1 MTTETVA
8 APRVVRRRQRG
19 TTKVIVG
26 ATIAG
31 LVLFLVLLSFA
42 LPGDPNKQILMERLK
57 PPVFAGGDWNHI
69 LGTDQ
74 LGRDMLLRLMHGG
87 RVDVAIATL
96 AILLS
101 TALGTT
107 IGVVSGYYGKL
118 LDAVTSVIVAVQ
130 LAIPSI
136 LIILL
141 ALTIFGPSI
150 LTLGIIL
157 ALSDWV
163 LYSRTVRGKTLSE
176 KTREYI
182 EAARVLGY
190 TDRKVIFR
198 HLLPNVAPTIMV
210 LATMSLGSLILF
222 QASLSFLGVGV
233 QRPNASWG
241 QMVSDGQ
248 AYMNDGWWIAGLPA
262 LTIGVLVIGVNLLG
276 DGLRERWKLE

>member
-1 MTTETVA
+1 MTTEIATA
-8 APRVVRRRQRG
+8 RVVRRRGRG
-19 TTKVIVG
+19 TTKIIAG

-31 LVLFLVLLSFA
+31 LVLLMVLASFL
-42 LPGDPNKQILMERLK
+42 LPGDPNKQVLMERLR
-57 PPVFAGGDWNHI
+57 PPVFAGGDWSHI

-87 RVDVAIATL
+87 RVDVAIAIL

-101 TALGTT
+101 TALGTS
-107 IGVVSGYYGKL
+107 IGVISGYYGKL
-118 LDAVTSVIVAVQ
+118 IDAVTSVVVAVQ

-190 TDRKVIFR
+190 ADRRIIFR

-248 AYMNDGWWIAGLPA
+248 ANMTDGWWIAGLPA
-262 LTIGVLVIGVNLLG
+262 ITIGILVIGVNLLG
-276 DGLRERWKLE
+276 DGLREKWKLE

>member
-1 MTTETVA
+1 MTTEIATA
-8 APRVVRRRQRG
+8 RVVRRRGRG
-19 TTKVIVG
+19 TTKIIAG

-31 LVLFLVLLSFA
+31 LVLLMVLASFL
-42 LPGDPNKQILMERLK
+42 LPGDPNKQVLMERLR
-57 PPVFAGGDWNHI
+57 PPVFAGGDWSHI

-87 RVDVAIATL
+87 RVDVAIAIL

-101 TALGTT
+101 TALGTS
-107 IGVVSGYYGKL
+107 IGVISGYYGKL
-118 LDAVTSVIVAVQ
+118 IDAVTSVVVAVQ

-190 TDRKVIFR
+190 ADRRIIFR

-248 AYMNDGWWIAGLPA
+248 ANMTDGWWIAGLPA
-262 LTIGVLVIGVNLLG
+262 ITIGVLVIGVNLLG
-276 DGLRERWKLE
+276 DGLREKWKLE